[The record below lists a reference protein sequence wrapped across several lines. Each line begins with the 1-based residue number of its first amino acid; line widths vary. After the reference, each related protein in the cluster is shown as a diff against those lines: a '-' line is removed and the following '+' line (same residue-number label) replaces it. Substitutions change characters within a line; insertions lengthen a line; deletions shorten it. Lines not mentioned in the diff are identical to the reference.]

1 MVRQAHHDTV
11 AETLTHSTVMLSLS
25 KHDHARVFDTVK
37 VRQAHHDKAHD
48 HARVSGTVMVR
59 QAHHDKVHDHARIS
73 GNVMVRQAHHDKV
86 TV

>member
-1 MVRQAHHDTV
+1 MTTPETV
-11 AETLTHSTVMLSLS
+11 AHSTVMLSLS
-25 KHDHARVFDTVK
+25 KHDHARVFGTVM
-37 VRQAHHDKAHD
+37 VRQAHHDKVHH

-59 QAHHDKVHDHARIS
+59 QAHHDKAHHHARVS